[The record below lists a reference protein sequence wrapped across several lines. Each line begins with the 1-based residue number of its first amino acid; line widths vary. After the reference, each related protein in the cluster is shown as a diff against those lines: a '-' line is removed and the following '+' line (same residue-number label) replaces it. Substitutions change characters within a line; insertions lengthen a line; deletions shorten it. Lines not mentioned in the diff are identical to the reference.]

1 MDAGVKTP
9 AGKVSTSSRYRESA
23 TDKNQEM
30 EDVSV
35 RHAAR
40 NEEERTGGHEVSTEG
55 GPGEPIPKTPEA
67 PDDILRPV
75 PSPTVRLG
83 VGLAVILSIFVIFVV
98 YATRQVSWLE
108 NFQTN
113 VVQRNRKASLQ
124 LLRLQNDAYLL
135 ELSLRQMVGAEA
147 AYPVREWQ
155 PEFGRL
161 RRDMEDALRRV
172 GEFSAANPFSD
183 EKRTQLRTSLDR
195 LGAAADQVFA
205 SAQQGNEDAAR
216 KLVHVQLEPQ
226 LNQITAT
233 VDELLRLND
242 QAQDEAAE
250 RISEVYSGVK
260 TDILALTVVLLLLAL
275 GTGLY
280 TFRANRKTFDQLQR
294 LASQLRL
301 QSEQLRRLSWK
312 LIEVQEATLRQ
323 VSRDLHDEFG
333 QILTGV
339 GLMLRRAGQKGTS
352 ATDPALFTELQAV
365 KEVVEETLQRVRDQS
380 QMFRPAVLD
389 DFGLEQT
396 LEWLTRQFEKQSGL
410 PVHFQS
416 NGFESTLAPEE
427 SIHIYRVVQEALNN
441 AAKHAK
447 AQQAWVTVEQ
457 RDGELRLEIKDDGTG
472 FDVAAAQG
480 EGLGLMGMRERAEH
494 LQGTFSLRSS
504 PQHGTLIRVRVPLQ
518 HKPMPHAARSIL

>member
-1 MDAGVKTP
+1 ME
-9 AGKVSTSSRYRESA
+9 STSVRRPA
-23 TDKNQEM
+23 TDGKEGNPAPEAL
-30 EDVSV
+30 S
-35 RHAAR
+35 
-40 NEEERTGGHEVSTEG
+40 GHV
-55 GPGEPIPKTPEA
+55 PDEPILQTPEA
-67 PDDILRPV
+67 HADILRPI

-83 VGLAVILSIFVIFVV
+83 VGLCVILSIFVVFVI

-135 ELSLRQMVGAEA
+135 ELSLHEMVGAEA
-147 AYPVREWQ
+147 AYPIREWQ

-161 RRDMEDALRRV
+161 RHDMEDALRRV
-172 GEFSAANPFSD
+172 GEFSAASPFAD
-183 EKRTQLRTSLDR
+183 EKRNQLRTSLDR
-195 LGAAADQVFA
+195 LGDAAAQVFA
-205 SAQQGNEDAAR
+205 SAQRGNENAAR
-216 KLVHVQLEPQ
+216 NLVHSQLEPQ
-226 LNQITAT
+226 LKQITAT

-260 TDILALTVVLLLLAL
+260 RDILALTVVLLLLAL

-294 LASQLRL
+294 LAGQLHV

-339 GLMLRRAGQKGTS
+339 GLMLRRAGQKGMTA
-352 ATDPALFTELQAV
+352 ATDPALLTELQAV
-365 KEVVEETLQRVRDQS
+365 KQVVEETLQKVRDQS

-410 PVHFQS
+410 PVHFHS
-416 NGFESTLAPEE
+416 NGFESTLPPED

-441 AAKHAK
+441 AAKHSK
-447 AQQAWVTVEQ
+447 AQQAWVTVEEQ
-457 RDGELRLEIKDDGTG
+457 DGELRLEIRDDGRG

-494 LQGTFSLRSS
+494 LQGTFSLRSA
-504 PQHGTLIRVRVPLQ
+504 PRQGTLIRVRVPLQ
-518 HKPMPHAARSIL
+518 HKALPHAAGSIL

>member
-1 MDAGVKTP
+1 ME
-9 AGKVSTSSRYRESA
+9 STSVP
-23 TDKNQEM
+23 QP
-30 EDVSV
+30 
-35 RHAAR
+35 AAHD
-40 NEEERTGGHEVSTEG
+40 EERHFALEAVKGSTAT
-55 GPGEPIPKTPEA
+55 EPINLTAETQ
-67 PDDILRPV
+67 DDILRPI

-83 VGLAVILSIFVIFVV
+83 LGLCVILSIFVVFVI
-98 YATRQVSWLE
+98 YTTRQVSWLE

-135 ELSLRQMVGAEA
+135 ALSLREMVGTEA
-147 AYPVREWQ
+147 AYPLRDWQ
-155 PEFGRL
+155 PEFARL
-161 RRDMEDALRRV
+161 RHDMEDALTRV
-172 GEFSAANPFSD
+172 GEFSAPSPFAD
-183 EKRTQLRTSLDR
+183 ERRTQLGLDLDR
-195 LGAAADQVFA
+195 LGDGANQVFA

-216 KLVHVQLEPQ
+216 KLVRDQLEPQ

-242 QAQDEAAE
+242 QAQNEASA
-250 RISEVYSGVK
+250 RINEVYNGVK
-260 TDILALTVVLLLLAL
+260 RDILALTVVLLLLAL
-275 GTGLY
+275 VTGLY
-280 TFRANRKTFDQLQR
+280 TFQANRKTFDQMQR
-294 LASQLRL
+294 LAGQLRL

-312 LIEVQEATLRQ
+312 LIDVQEATLRQ

-352 ATDPALFTELQAV
+352 AATDPALLGELQAV
-365 KEVVEETLQRVRDQS
+365 KQVVEETLQRVRDQS

-410 PVHFQS
+410 AVHFRS
-416 NGFESTLAPEE
+416 GGLESALAPEE

-441 AAKHAK
+441 AAKHSK
-447 AQQAWVTVEQ
+447 AQQAWVTVEE
-457 RDGELRLEIKDDGTG
+457 REGELRLEIRDDGKG
-472 FDVAAAQG
+472 FDLAAAQG

-494 LQGTFSLRSS
+494 LRGTFSLRSG
-504 PQHGTLIRVRVPLQ
+504 PRQGTLIRVRVPLQ
-518 HKPMPHAARSIL
+518 QKPSPHAAGSIV

>member
-1 MDAGVKTP
+1 ME
-9 AGKVSTSSRYRESA
+9 STSAPQPA
-23 TDKNQEM
+23 THD
-30 EDVSV
+30 
-35 RHAAR
+35 
-40 NEEERTGGHEVSTEG
+40 EEQPPV
-55 GPGEPIPKTPEA
+55 PEA
-67 PDDILRPV
+67 LKDGTSAQPIDLASDSHDDLLRPI

-83 VGLAVILSIFVIFVV
+83 VGLCVILSIFVVFVI
-98 YATRQVSWLE
+98 YTTRQVSWLE

-135 ELSLRQMVGAEA
+135 ALSLREMVGAEA
-147 AYPVREWQ
+147 AYPVRDWQ
-155 PEFGRL
+155 PEFARL
-161 RRDMEDALRRV
+161 RHDMEDALRRV
-172 GEFSAANPFSD
+172 GEFSAPSPFAD
-183 EKRTQLRTSLDR
+183 ERRNQLGLDLDR
-195 LGAAADQVFA
+195 LGDAANQVFA
-205 SAQQGNEDAAR
+205 SAQQGNEEAAR
-216 KLVHVQLEPQ
+216 NLVREQLEPQ

-242 QAQDEAAE
+242 QAQNEASA
-250 RISEVYSGVK
+250 RINEVYNGVK
-260 TDILALTVVLLLLAL
+260 RDIMALTVVLLLLAL

-280 TFRANRKTFDQLQR
+280 TFRANRRTFDQMQR
-294 LASQLRL
+294 LAGQLRL

-323 VSRDLHDEFG
+323 VARDLHDEFG

-352 ATDPALFTELQAV
+352 ADTDPALLTELQAV
-365 KEVVEETLQRVRDQS
+365 KQVVEETLQRVRDQS

-410 PVHFQS
+410 AVHFRS
-416 NGFESTLAPEE
+416 GGLESTLAPEE

-441 AAKHAK
+441 AAKHSK
-447 AQQAWVTVEQ
+447 AQQAWVTVEE
-457 RDGELRLEIKDDGTG
+457 RDGELRLEIKDDGKG

-494 LQGTFSLRSS
+494 LRGTFSLRSA
-504 PQHGTLIRVRVPLQ
+504 PRQGTLIRVRVPLQ
-518 HKPMPHAARSIL
+518 HKPLPHAAGSIV

>member
-1 MDAGVKTP
+1 ME
-9 AGKVSTSSRYRESA
+9 STSVQQTATHGEEQISA
-23 TDKNQEM
+23 LGARTETAPDKP
-30 EDVSV
+30 VV
-35 RHAAR
+35 
-40 NEEERTGGHEVSTEG
+40 
-55 GPGEPIPKTPEA
+55 PTPEA
-67 PDDILRPV
+67 HADILRPI

-83 VGLAVILSIFVIFVV
+83 VGLCVILSIFVVFVI

-108 NFQTN
+108 DFQTN

-135 ELSLRQMVGAEA
+135 ALSLREMDGAEA

-172 GEFSAANPFSD
+172 GEFSAASPFAD
-183 EKRTQLRTSLDR
+183 EKRAELRTNLDR
-195 LGAAADQVFA
+195 LGVAAGQVFT
-205 SAQQGNEDAAR
+205 SAQQGNEGAAR
-216 KLVHVQLEPQ
+216 KSARDQLEPQ

-260 TDILALTVVLLLLAL
+260 RDILALTVVLLLLAL

-280 TFRANRKTFDQLQR
+280 TFRANRKTFHQLQR
-294 LASQLRL
+294 LAGQLRL
-301 QSEQLRRLSWK
+301 QSQQLRKLSWK

-339 GLMLRRAGQKGTS
+339 GLMLRRAGQKGTTS
-352 ATDPALFTELQAV
+352 TTDPALLSELQAV
-365 KEVVEETLQRVRDQS
+365 KQVVEETLQKVRDQS

-389 DFGLEQT
+389 DFGLRQT

-410 PVHFQS
+410 PIHFHS
-416 NGFESTLAPEE
+416 NALDSALAPEDA
-427 SIHIYRVVQEALNN
+427 IHIYRVVQEALNN
-441 AAKHAK
+441 AAKHSK
-447 AQQAWVTVEQ
+447 ARQVWVTVEE

-480 EGLGLMGMRERAEH
+480 EGLGLMGMKERAEH
-494 LQGTFSLRSS
+494 LQGTLSLRSA
-504 PQHGTLIRVRVPLQ
+504 PRQGTLIRVRVPLR
-518 HKPMPHAARSIL
+518 HKPLPQAAGSIL

>member
-1 MDAGVKTP
+1 MLRYAQHDRLWETASAVILNKNE
-9 AGKVSTSSRYRESA
+9 KMESTSIPQTA
-23 TDKNQEM
+23 TDNQAQPPAPEVGKDGAVT
-30 EDVSV
+30 E
-35 RHAAR
+35 AAYPASD
-40 NEEERTGGHEVSTEG
+40 TQDGL
-55 GPGEPIPKTPEA
+55 
-67 PDDILRPV
+67 LRPI

-83 VGLAVILSIFVIFVV
+83 VGLCVILSIFVVFVI

-113 VVQRNRKASLQ
+113 VVQRNHKASLQ

-135 ELSLRQMVGAEA
+135 ALSLREMVGAEA
-147 AYPVREWQ
+147 AYPVRYWQ

-161 RRDMEDALRRV
+161 RHDMEDALRRV
-172 GEFSAANPFSD
+172 GEFSAPSPFAEERRD
-183 EKRTQLRTSLDR
+183 QLRLDLNQ
-195 LGAAADQVFA
+195 LGDTANQVFA
-205 SAQQGNEDAAR
+205 PAQQGNEDAAR
-216 KLVHVQLEPQ
+216 RLVRDQLEPQ

-242 QAQDEAAE
+242 QAQNEASA
-250 RISEVYSGVK
+250 RISEVYNGVK
-260 TDILALTVVLLLLAL
+260 RDILALTVVLMLLAL

-280 TFRANRKTFDQLQR
+280 TFRANRKTFDQMQR
-294 LASQLRL
+294 LAGQLRL
-301 QSEQLRRLSWK
+301 QSEQLRKLSWK

-339 GLMLRRAGQKGTS
+339 GLMLRRAGQKVTT
-352 ATDPALFTELQAV
+352 AAADAALLGELQAV
-365 KEVVEETLQRVRDQS
+365 KQVVEETLERVRDQS

-396 LEWLTRQFEKQSGL
+396 IEWLTRQFEKQSGL
-410 PVHFQS
+410 AVHFRS
-416 NGFESTLAPEE
+416 NGLESTLAPEE

-441 AAKHAK
+441 AAKHSK
-447 AQQAWVTVEQ
+447 AQQAWVTVEE
-457 RDGELRLEIKDDGTG
+457 RNGELQVEIRDDGKG

-494 LQGTFSLRSS
+494 LRGTFSLRSA
-504 PQHGTLIRVRVPLQ
+504 PRQGTLIRVRVPLQ
-518 HKPMPHAARSIL
+518 HKPLPHAAGSVL